1 MNNLVLGKYLPLDSF
16 MHKLDPRA
24 KIISLLLMMAAV
36 FIRASWI
43 GYGIIFFVLLLVV
56 KFSKLQLRFILKA
69 LKPMMMML
77 FFLLIINILVSKQ
90 GQLLVKISFIEIYS
104 GAIFDTLYIV
114 VRLILMVMVTT
125 LLTATT
131 KPLDLTM
138 GIESLLKPFGLFGLP
153 YHDIAMM
160 ISIALRFIPTII
172 EETMRIMNAQKSRGV
187 DFEEGKLKEKIYAIL
202 SLVVPLFSVAFNR
215 SADLANAMEA
225 RSFVPGAKR
234 SRYRILK
241 YKTGDYILIASCL
254 VLIGIL
260 IYIRLCVI

>member
-24 KIISLLLMMAAV
+24 KIISLMLMMVAI

-43 GYGIIFFVLLLVV
+43 GYGIIFAVLIVV
-56 KFSKLQLRFILKA
+56 TKMSKLQFRFILKA
-69 LKPMMMML
+69 LKPMLMML

-90 GQLLVKISFIEIYS
+90 GQLLLKFGFLEIYS

-114 VRLILMVMVTT
+114 VRLVLMIMITT

-138 GIESLLKPFGLFGLP
+138 GIESLLKPFGFFGLP

-172 EETMRIMNAQKSRGV
+172 EETIRIMNAQKSRGV
-187 DFEEGKLKEKIYAIL
+187 DFEEGKLKEKIYAML

-225 RSFVPGAKR
+225 RSYVPGAAR

-241 YKTGDYILIASCL
+241 YRKGDYILIGACLALIACL
-254 VLIGIL
+254 V
-260 IYIRLCVI
+260 YIRICVI